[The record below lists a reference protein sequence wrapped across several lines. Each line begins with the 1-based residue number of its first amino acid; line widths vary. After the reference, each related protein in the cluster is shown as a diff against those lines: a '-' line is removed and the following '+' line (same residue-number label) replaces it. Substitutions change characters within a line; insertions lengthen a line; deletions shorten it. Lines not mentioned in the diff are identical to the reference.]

1 MDKREKFQRLFLLQN
16 DFIKYFST
24 SDVLDILFNVLT
36 EKEIDDLNQQNTVF
50 VRSCSPASKT
60 VLNGFNAYKDKE
72 FLTLINVDQ
81 DFYKKLLPE
90 EYVGIMLH
98 EIGHV
103 LNSESMCI
111 GYLDPEYI
119 ADSYANMKGFGR
131 YIITGLEKGLK
142 YGWNNFNKADCDLR
156 ISALKMNPLKTYG
169 IEEE

>member
-1 MDKREKFQRLFLLQN
+1 MDKREKFQQLFLLQR
-16 DFIKYFST
+16 DFINFFST
-24 SDVLDILFNVLT
+24 SDVLEILYEVLT
-36 EKEIDDLNQQNTVF
+36 EEEIDYLNGQNTVF

-60 VLNGFNAYKDKE
+60 VLNGFNVYKDKE

-103 LNSESMCI
+103 LNSESKCI
-111 GYLDPEYI
+111 GYLDSECI
-119 ADSYANMKGFGR
+119 ADLYANTKGFGR

-142 YGWNNFNKADCDLR
+142 NGWTNFNKADCDLR
-156 ISALKMNPLKTYG
+156 ISALRMNPMKTYG
-169 IEEE
+169 VDEE